1 MAVLMLLAG
10 VTGVGDNPSEGV
22 PGWARVEELVFSR
35 ETDGRARMALREK
48 SIDCLAGVEV
58 PDLPETD
65 GWRET
70 LPAAAARSAEA

>member
-1 MAVLMLLAG
+1 MPG
-10 VTGVGDNPSEGV
+10 VCGVVGDNASDGV
-22 PGWARVEELVFSR
+22 PGWAIVEEAVFSR
-35 ETDGRARMALREK
+35 EMDGRARIALREK
-48 SIDCLAGVEV
+48 SILRRAGVEA